1 MIYLVYQ
8 MRLTSKARQ
17 DMQAFWSWMR
27 QRETWFYEHLPMVEE
42 VRWYYSLVGDV
53 YTVESWSA
61 FADEAA
67 WGRYRAAL
75 SNLKADRDWESQR
88 TSQDEWWDFLGTR
101 MVTDPPVDVGFR
113 RT

>member
-17 DMQAFWSWMR
+17 DMKAFWSWME
-27 QRETWFYEHLPMVEE
+27 QREKWFYEHLPMVEE

-67 WGRYRAAL
+67 WGQYRATL
-75 SNLKADRDWESQR
+75 STLKADSDWESER